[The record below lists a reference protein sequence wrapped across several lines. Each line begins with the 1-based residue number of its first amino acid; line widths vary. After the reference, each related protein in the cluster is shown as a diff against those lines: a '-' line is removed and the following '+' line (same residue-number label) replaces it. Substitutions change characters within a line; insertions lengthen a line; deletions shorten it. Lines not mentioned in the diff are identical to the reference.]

1 MEQNLKEKKHKYKDI
16 KEMLEKNRF
25 LVSIETVKIKDFI
38 FNTNKLK
45 LIRGASY
52 LLDYMNQVE
61 IPKILQKYNFIYE
74 SKKIFD
80 ELEELETELKK
91 LEKELKKNKNF
102 EKESGFSEKLNSII
116 KNNIDT
122 RIIYIGAGNAKF
134 FVENEKMAKEI
145 CEEIKSV
152 YEKMAPSV
160 KIVAEYEKIGE
171 NEKVWDVIDR
181 LAQKTAMKKSEGFPI
196 LNIDLPFM
204 KKCDLSGNEPA
215 VIFSKKYKQDLEKIG
230 IHETGYEDG
239 TDMEIEIQRQEQ
251 KNRTEEEIN
260 NVFCNSEGKVKNISE
275 ATAVKIK
282 YSNKMI
288 KNDVHKI
295 GFYSMI
301 KKEIEDI
308 ELQGEISDY
317 STGNSFIGFMYSDG
331 DGLGDFLKN
340 CKERYKNQED
350 YLRFFRRFSIALDR
364 NTKLS
369 LKEVLSEI
377 KNYRK
382 SKNNKKIVGEF
393 LIVGGDD
400 VCAVFPAD
408 LALEISAKFQERF
421 EKKMKEFARS
431 EKDEYNNITSSG
443 GVVIAKDKT
452 PIYQLF
458 AQGIKLQKLAKMER
472 YEKNKEKRKLSED
485 FYKTGYTDFQN
496 IGGEGLVNI
505 KQYREKLHGK
515 EEKKSLSRRP
525 YHIEG
530 KVDKTLIKLVEKI
543 KELKN
548 QDFPKTKLRYIYEL
562 KRNNNLTSNEKIME
576 AINIL
581 SKMNEKEVK
590 VLNEQWNIIEKL
602 RISMEKNINKID
614 EVFDDIFD
622 VLEMYDFVRNGD

>member
-1 MEQNLKEKKHKYKDI
+1 
-16 KEMLEKNRF
+16 
-25 LVSIETVKIKDFI
+25 
-38 FNTNKLK
+38 
-45 LIRGASY
+45 
-52 LLDYMNQVE
+52 
-61 IPKILQKYNFIYE
+61 
-74 SKKIFD
+74 
-80 ELEELETELKK
+80 
-91 LEKELKKNKNF
+91 
-102 EKESGFSEKLNSII
+102 
-116 KNNIDT
+116 
-122 RIIYIGAGNAKF
+122 
-134 FVENEKMAKEI
+134 
-145 CEEIKSV
+145 
-152 YEKMAPSV
+152 
-160 KIVAEYEKIGE
+160 
-171 NEKVWDVIDR
+171 
-181 LAQKTAMKKSEGFPI
+181 
-196 LNIDLPFM
+196 
-204 KKCDLSGNEPA
+204 
-215 VIFSKKYKQDLEKIG
+215 
-230 IHETGYEDG
+230 
-239 TDMEIEIQRQEQ
+239 
-251 KNRTEEEIN
+251 
-260 NVFCNSEGKVKNISE
+260 
-275 ATAVKIK
+275 
-282 YSNKMI
+282 
-288 KNDVHKI
+288 
-295 GFYSMI
+295 
-301 KKEIEDI
+301 
-308 ELQGEISDY
+308 
-317 STGNSFIGFMYSDG
+317 
-331 DGLGDFLKN
+331 
-340 CKERYKNQED
+340 
-350 YLRFFRRFSIALDR
+350 
-364 NTKLS
+364 
-369 LKEVLSEI
+369 
-377 KNYRK
+377 
-382 SKNNKKIVGEF
+382 
-393 LIVGGDD
+393 
-400 VCAVFPAD
+400 
-408 LALEISAKFQERF
+408 
-421 EKKMKEFARS
+421 MKEFARS